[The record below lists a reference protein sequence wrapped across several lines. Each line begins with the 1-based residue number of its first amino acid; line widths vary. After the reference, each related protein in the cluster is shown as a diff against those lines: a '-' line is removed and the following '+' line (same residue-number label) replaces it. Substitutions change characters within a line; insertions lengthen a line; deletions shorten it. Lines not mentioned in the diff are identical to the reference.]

1 MGVENSSLMTGSQL
15 TFRMFFLGFLSM
27 HSVLTSPAAGTVKT
41 LLVGA
46 GDNIAGGDLVVEIE

>member
-1 MGVENSSLMTGSQL
+1 
-15 TFRMFFLGFLSM
+15 
-27 HSVLTSPAAGTVKT
+27 VLTSPAAGKIKT

>member
-1 MGVENSSLMTGSQL
+1 MTGSQL